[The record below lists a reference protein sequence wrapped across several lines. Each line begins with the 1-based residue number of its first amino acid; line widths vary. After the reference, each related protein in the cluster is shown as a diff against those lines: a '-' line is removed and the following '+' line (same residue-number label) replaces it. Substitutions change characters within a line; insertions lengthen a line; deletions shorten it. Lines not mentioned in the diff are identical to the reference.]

1 MMSIQNESL
10 QRESTSED
18 SIAVLPFRN
27 MSSDKEN
34 EYFSDGITEEII
46 NALTKVEGLDVIA
59 RSSAF
64 TFKGQD
70 LDLREI
76 GIQLGVAYIL
86 EGSVRKAGNKVR
98 VTAQLIKASNA
109 IHVFSEV
116 YDRELQDIFKVQD
129 DISNKIVQKFTENV
143 GTQKAKTK
151 LVTSSTEN
159 IEAYELY
166 LKGRFNLYKG
176 SLEAT
181 KTAIQYF
188 EAASIKDE
196 NFVLPVAGLAACY
209 TFLGG
214 SGSMNVAQA
223 FSKAKE
229 YAQKTNS
236 LDDTLAETHLALAT
250 SSFWCDWD
258 FENCGNSIKKAIQ
271 ISPGTSSIHSFN
283 SVFLMASGKLDEA
296 LIEAQLAIKLDP
308 LSLKGKFQIGELY
321 FRSERFI
328 EAIEIFDDILSEN
341 SFFTQASIFKAWSH
355 LFLGDLELAIKIFS
369 HIPVTMEESIT
380 FYGGLAFA
388 YYKQGRTD
396 RVLDCLQNF
405 NSDITT
411 KKIRWLNYHYT
422 LIFRALDETEK
433 MFEYLQKCLEEKNT
447 PLIFINVDPVWNEF
461 RSDLNFVELIEK
473 SFIPEKKDRIVT
485 IKTDTKEELI
495 INLKNLLYIEAQ
507 ENYSKVVWKD
517 DDGLTEKLLRVTLKK
532 IEDQIADDTIL
543 RCHRSFIINSK
554 AKYSILGNSNGYQL
568 KSKLIKHTI
577 PISRSLGK
585 EIVAKLKESR

>member
-1 MMSIQNESL
+1 MQIHNESHNKDL
-10 QRESTSED
+10 ISAD

-46 NALTKVEGLDVIA
+46 NALTKIEGLDVIA

-64 TFKGQD
+64 SFKGQD
-70 LDLREI
+70 FDLREV

-98 VTAQLIKASNA
+98 VTAQLIKASDAFN
-109 IHVFSEV
+109 VFSEV

-129 DISNKIVQKFTENV
+129 DISNKIVQKFTDNI
-143 GTQKAKTK
+143 GIQKAKKK

-159 IEAYELY
+159 LEAYELY

-188 EAASIKDE
+188 EAASLKDE
-196 NFVLPVAGLAACY
+196 KFVLPVAGLAACY

-214 SGSMNVAQA
+214 SGSMSVAQA

-229 YAQKTNS
+229 YAQKTNA
-236 LDDTLAETHLALAT
+236 LDNTVAETHLALAT

-258 FENCGNSIKKAIQ
+258 FENCGKSIKKAIQ
-271 ISPGTSSIHSFN
+271 LSPGTSSIHGFN
-283 SVFLMASGKLDEA
+283 SMFLMATGKLDEA
-296 LIEAQLAIKLDP
+296 LIEAQLAAKLDP
-308 LSLKGKFQIGELY
+308 LSLKSKFHIGELY

-341 SFFTQASIFKAWSH
+341 SFFMQASIFKAWSH
-355 LFLGDLELAIKIFS
+355 IFLGDLELAINIFS
-369 HIPVTMEESIT
+369 HIPVTMDEAIT

-388 YYKQGRTD
+388 YYKLGRTD
-396 RVLDCLQNF
+396 RVLECLQNLK
-405 NSDITT
+405 SDITSE
-411 KKIRWLNYHYT
+411 KIRWLNYHYT

-433 MFEYLQKCLEEKNT
+433 MFESLGVCLEEKNT

-461 RSDLNFVELIEK
+461 RDDPNFIELIEK
-473 SFIPEKKDRIVT
+473 SFIPEKKDRIVS
-485 IKTDTKEELI
+485 IKTDTKEELT

-507 ENYSKVVWKD
+507 ENYSRVVWMV
-517 DDGLTEKLLRVTLKK
+517 DDGLTEKLLRVTLKN

-543 RCHRSFIINSK
+543 RCHRSFIIN
-554 AKYSILGNSNGYQL
+554 AKVKYTILGNSNGYRL
-568 KSKLIKHTI
+568 KLKLFKHTI

-585 EIVAKLKESR
+585 EIVAKLKDS

>member
-1 MMSIQNESL
+1 MSIQNESP
-10 QRESTSED
+10 QRESASED

-46 NALTKVEGLDVIA
+46 NALTKVEGLSVIA

-64 TFKGQD
+64 SFKGQD
-70 LDLREI
+70 FDLREV

-98 VTAQLIKASNA
+98 VTAQLIKASDAFN
-109 IHVFSEV
+109 VFSEV

-129 DISNKIVQKFTENV
+129 DISNKIVQKFTDNI
-143 GTQKAKTK
+143 GIQKAKKK

-159 IEAYELY
+159 LEAYELY

-188 EAASIKDE
+188 EAASLKDE
-196 NFVLPVAGLAACY
+196 KFVLPVAGLAACY

-214 SGSMNVAQA
+214 SGSMSVAQA
-223 FSKAKE
+223 FSKAKK
-229 YAQKTNS
+229 YAQKTNA
-236 LDDTLAETHLALAT
+236 LDNTVAETHLALAT

-258 FENCGNSIKKAIQ
+258 FENCGKSIKKAIQ
-271 ISPGTSSIHSFN
+271 LSPGTSSIHGFN
-283 SVFLMASGKLDEA
+283 SIFLMATGKLDEA
-296 LIEAQLAIKLDP
+296 LIEAQLAAKLDP
-308 LSLKGKFQIGELY
+308 LSLKSKFHIGELY

-341 SFFTQASIFKAWSH
+341 SFFMQASIFKAWSH
-355 LFLGDLELAIKIFS
+355 IFLGDLELAINIFS
-369 HIPVTMEESIT
+369 HIPVTMDEAIT

-388 YYKQGRTD
+388 YYKLGRTD
-396 RVLDCLQNF
+396 RVLECLQNLK
-405 NSDITT
+405 SDITSE
-411 KKIRWLNYHYT
+411 KIRWLNYHYT

-433 MFEYLQKCLEEKNT
+433 MFESLGVCLEEKNT

-461 RSDLNFVELIEK
+461 RDDPNFIELIEK
-473 SFIPEKKDRIVT
+473 SFIPEKKDRIVS
-485 IKTDTKEELI
+485 IKTDTKEELT

-507 ENYSKVVWKD
+507 ENYSRVVWMV
-517 DDGLTEKLLRVTLKK
+517 DDGLTEKLLRVTLKN

-543 RCHRSFIINSK
+543 RCHRSFIIN
-554 AKYSILGNSNGYQL
+554 AKVKYTILGNSNGYRL
-568 KSKLIKHTI
+568 KLKLFKHTI

-585 EIVAKLKESR
+585 EIVAKLKDS